1 MTADKRTAAPS
12 GVAAVR
18 RALVSD
24 ISVLLDE
31 LPSARALSPDEVHA
45 CRKHLKRMRASLALL
60 RPALDERLFHACD
73 DDLRAAGKALSRA
86 RNAAALAQAEQELL
100 ADITRRGERKARAGV
115 ARRTTRGEMA
125 TEVQA
130 SLTRRSIVSAAR
142 RLRVAALHATGWPPL
157 GEGVRRVYRRGRRIM
172 PDKTRASSHR
182 LHAWRRHVKRYWH
195 LLETFE
201 PVNPRRLGPQVRAA
215 QLLSELLGKE
225 HDLALLEAKLRRR
238 VRKASPGDVRAMEGI
253 GPRRAKLTAKALKVG
268 GRLYAAK
275 PRQVEADLRRDWERW
290 MARRRA

>member
-1 MTADKRTAAPS
+1 MS
-12 GVAAVR
+12 GLLEDLPTG
-18 RALVSD
+18 RAL
-24 ISVLLDE
+24 
-31 LPSARALSPDEVHA
+31 APDEVHA
-45 CRKHLKRMRASLALL
+45 CRKRLKRMRATLALL
-60 RPALDERLFHACD
+60 RPALDERSFHACD

-86 RNAAALAQAEQELL
+86 RNAAALAQAERELHANL
-100 ADITRRGERKARAGV
+100 TRRGERNVRAG
-115 ARRTTRGEMA
+115 AGFRTTRGEMA

-130 SLTRRSIVSAAR
+130 SLTRGNIASAAK
-142 RLRVAALHATGWPPL
+142 RLRVAALHASGWPPL

-172 PDKTRASSHR
+172 PDKARSSSHR

-238 VRKASPGDVRAMEGI
+238 ERKASPEDVRAMESI
-253 GPRRAKLTAKALKVG
+253 GPKRARLTARALKVG
-268 GRLYAAK
+268 RRLYAAK
-275 PRQVEADLRRDWERW
+275 PRQVEADLRRDWERSR
-290 MARRRA
+290 ARRHA